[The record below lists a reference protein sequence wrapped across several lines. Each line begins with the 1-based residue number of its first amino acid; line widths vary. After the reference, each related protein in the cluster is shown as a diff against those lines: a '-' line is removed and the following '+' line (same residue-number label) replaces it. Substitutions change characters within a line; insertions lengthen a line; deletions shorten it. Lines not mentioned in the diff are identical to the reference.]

1 MKALTMEF
9 YKLRRRKVW
18 LIVALMI
25 GVQLMWALRTFTNID
40 ASRLD
45 HGWLYCLYQFPILN
59 AIMMPVIAAVVASR
73 ISDMEHKGQTLKLI
87 KTIMPAGR
95 LFDAKFLC
103 GSVYMVSA
111 ALLQLLI
118 VVAAG
123 IVKGFGGDVPVVRLG
138 CYFIFTVAVS
148 LTILL
153 FQQIL
158 SLMFANQM
166 ISLSV
171 GLIGSFAGLFI
182 MFFPQGLERFILWG
196 YYGVLMSVGMDWNS
210 TSRIANYYW
219 TPIDWPGIISL
230 LIMFSAIYIV
240 GRTLFVRKEI

>member
-1 MKALTMEF
+1 
-9 YKLRRRKVW
+9 
-18 LIVALMI
+18 
-25 GVQLMWALRTFTNID
+25 
-40 ASRLD
+40 
-45 HGWLYCLYQFPILN
+45 
-59 AIMMPVIAAVVASR
+59 
-73 ISDMEHKGQTLKLI
+73 
-87 KTIMPAGR
+87 
-95 LFDAKFLC
+95 
-103 GSVYMVSA
+103 
-111 ALLQLLI
+111 
-118 VVAAG
+118 
-123 IVKGFGGDVPVVRLG
+123 
-138 CYFIFTVAVS
+138 
-148 LTILL
+148 
-153 FQQIL
+153 
-158 SLMFANQM
+158 MFANQM